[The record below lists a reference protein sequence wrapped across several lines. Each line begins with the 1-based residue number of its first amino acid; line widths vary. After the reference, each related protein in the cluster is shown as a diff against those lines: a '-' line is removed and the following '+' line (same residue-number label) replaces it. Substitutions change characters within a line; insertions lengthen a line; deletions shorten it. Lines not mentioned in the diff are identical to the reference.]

1 MRSYSRPVIGA
12 VTAAT
17 MAIATFPIIV
27 VSVLAAQLILEF
39 DITRA
44 QLGLLVTATSLVGA
58 LTSPLLGRVTDRI
71 GAVAATRNVLIIGMV
86 TLTALALAPTYAV
99 LFLAALATGI
109 PNGWSNP
116 ATNTLIAD
124 NVRAGAR
131 GIVTGVK
138 QSGVQIGTFLGGL
151 LVPVFA
157 ALWNWRIAVLGFLVI
172 PLLGLAGMKGRHSE
186 SKERATDEDVYASIP
201 NAVRWIAIYGFLSGL
216 ATSAIF
222 AFLPLFAEE
231 DQLWSPQA
239 AGSLVAVVGLI
250 GIAARILWP
259 RFSERSLGHG
269 RTLRIVAALSAVTAL
284 LLARAAVGA
293 LDSWVLVPAA
303 VLFGAGA
310 IAWNAVGMLAVMD
323 LSPAG
328 MVGKGTGT
336 VLFGFLLGLAGGAP
350 LMGLSIDSFGS
361 YQVGWL
367 GAAVVLMTC
376 VVIAGKIPAGST
388 VQQP

>member
-1 MRSYSRPVIGA
+1 M
-12 VTAAT
+12 
-17 MAIATFPIIV
+17 
-27 VSVLAAQLILEF
+27 
-39 DITRA
+39 
-44 QLGLLVTATSLVGA
+44 
-58 LTSPLLGRVTDRI
+58 
-71 GAVAATRNVLIIGMV
+71 
-86 TLTALALAPTYAV
+86 
-99 LFLAALATGI
+99 
-109 PNGWSNP
+109 
-116 ATNTLIAD
+116 
-124 NVRAGAR
+124 
-131 GIVTGVK
+131 
-138 QSGVQIGTFLGGL
+138 
-151 LVPVFA
+151 
-157 ALWNWRIAVLGFLVI
+157 
-172 PLLGLAGMKGRHSE
+172 
-186 SKERATDEDVYASIP
+186 
-201 NAVRWIAIYGFLSGL
+201 
-216 ATSAIF
+216 
-222 AFLPLFAEE
+222 
-231 DQLWSPQA
+231 
-239 AGSLVAVVGLI
+239 
-250 GIAARILWP
+250 
-259 RFSERSLGHG
+259 
-269 RTLRIVAALSAVTAL
+269 TAL